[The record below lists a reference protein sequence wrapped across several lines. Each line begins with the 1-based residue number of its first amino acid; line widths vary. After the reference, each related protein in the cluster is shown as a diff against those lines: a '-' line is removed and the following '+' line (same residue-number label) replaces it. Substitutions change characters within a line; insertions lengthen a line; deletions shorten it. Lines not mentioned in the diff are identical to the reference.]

1 MQLLSTYSK
10 IGGVVLGAVL
20 HRASQSIQELDH
32 IRMGLVRMALDLMA

>member
-10 IGGVVLGAVL
+10 IGGVALGAVL
-20 HRASQSIQELDH
+20 HRAIQRIQELDL